1 MCWFLSRVFSVIVFA
16 AMNIGQ
22 SSSFAPDFAKAKAAA
37 GRILLLLEKK
47 PAIDIYD
54 ESGDRPVSV
63 TFGVW
68 SMKLSEEIQ
77 LNKNEIIF
85 FVLFSDKFFRA
96 CWIPRCPILLSNPSE
111 CESPTGPECISV
123 SGTDS
128 GPGGQQW
135 LWEEHHYSAS
145 RTFLRPCGRPSGE
158 FTGWVLCAWRSN
170 PLFLSDQFMPDF
182 VFACCTVC
190 RR

>member
-1 MCWFLSRVFSVIVFA
+1 MIVFA

-85 FVLFSDKFFRA
+85 FVLFSDKFFR
-96 CWIPRCPILLSNPSE
+96 
-111 CESPTGPECISV
+111 
-123 SGTDS
+123 
-128 GPGGQQW
+128 
-135 LWEEHHYSAS
+135 
-145 RTFLRPCGRPSGE
+145 PC
-158 FTGWVLCAWRSN
+158 
-170 PLFLSDQFMPDF
+170 
-182 VFACCTVC
+182 
-190 RR
+190 